1 MFVLVKDNR
10 VLVGPIVW
18 NKVMFLNKLNSLG
31 LNANLPTREPTDF
44 PYVIDT
50 STSIRKCEVE
60 TIALNEKIEMK
71 YGPFYDFTNDVV
83 KVSYKIKEKP
93 IEQIK
98 SELKIQVNKN
108 RKEKEQSGFLYTVKD
123 SEVLL
128 ETDKEARGI
137 YGYHLHAFSHMP
149 DDTIISWKFNLH
161 ELSHMPDGTIIS
173 RKIDDIWIDLTKLEL
188 QSLSTLIH
196 NYVQDLFQ
204 KEHLKSVEIDACTTH
219 EELDNLN
226 LDI

>member
-18 NKVMFLNKLNSLG
+18 NKVMFSNKLNSLG
-31 LNANLPTREPTDF
+31 INVNLPSREPTDF

-50 STSIRKCEVE
+50 STSIRKCEFE
-60 TIALNEKIEMK
+60 TIALNEKIQMK

-83 KVSYKIKEKP
+83 NVSYKIKEKP

-98 SELKIQVNKN
+98 SELKIQINKN

-137 YGYHLHAFSHMP
+137 YGYHLHALLHMP
-149 DDTIISWKFNLH
+149 DDTIISWKFN
-161 ELSHMPDGTIIS
+161 
-173 RKIDDIWIDLTKLEL
+173 DIWIDLTKLEL

-204 KEHLKSVEIDACTTH
+204 REHLKSVEIDACTTH

>member
-18 NKVMFLNKLNSLG
+18 NKVMFLNRLNSLG
-31 LNANLPTREPTDF
+31 VNANLPTREPETI
-44 PYVIDT
+44 PYNLNENI
-50 STSIRKCEVE
+50 SIRRCEFEPVS
-60 TIALNEKIEMK
+60 LNEKIEMK

-83 KVSYKIKEKP
+83 KVSYKIKQKP

-137 YGYHLHAFSHMP
+137 YGYHLHALSHMP
-149 DDTIISWKFNLH
+149 DDTIISWKFN
-161 ELSHMPDGTIIS
+161 ST
-173 RKIDDIWIDLTKLEL
+173 WIDLTKLEL

-204 KEHLKSVEIDACTTH
+204 IEHLKSVEIDACATH